1 MEEEDGEDSTVAF
14 AFGRR
19 GVRRGKQAFGLSIG
33 ERRGLSLVRAFLGLR
48 YALDGVVGEG
58 VGFAEMIEQIG
69 QSAVLIL
76 AGNCCPPNGSSLA
89 EAWDP
94 SRILPPK
101 QRTGGVVP
109 EVLNRPAIGC
119 DPFGIRSV
127 IGQRTVE
134 LRAAKASSAPN
145 PEGSKPVAPG

>member
-19 GVRRGKQAFGLSIG
+19 GVRSLQEAFGLCVG
-33 ERRGLSLVRAFLGLR
+33 ERRGLAFVRAFLGSR
-48 YALDGVVGEG
+48 YTFDGVVGEG

-76 AGNCCPPNGSSLA
+76 AGNCCPPYGTSLA

-94 SRILPPK
+94 SRILALK

-109 EVLNRPAIGC
+109 GVLNRPAMGC
-119 DPFGIRSV
+119 DPFGIRS
-127 IGQRTVE
+127 GERGYSCE
-134 LRAAKASSAPN
+134 RSLGRPN
-145 PEGSKPVAPG
+145 PEGSKRVAPG